1 MNFAMIG
8 AACALGLSATGSAI
22 GAGIAGQAA
31 IGAWKHSYMTNKPAS
46 FLLVA
51 FAGAPLTQTIYGF
64 ILMSRMLVSTVDP
77 FFVIAAGIAGGLA
90 IGMSAYAQGKAAAA
104 GCDAFTE
111 TGKGYSNYLIV
122 VGLCET
128 IALFVLAFLFGAV

>member
-1 MNFAMIG
+1 MI
-8 AACALGLSATGSAI
+8 A
-22 GAGIAGQAA
+22 
-31 IGAWKHSYMTNKPAS
+31 
-46 FLLVA
+46 
-51 FAGAPLTQTIYGF
+51 
-64 ILMSRMLVSTVDP
+64 STVDP
-77 FFVIAAGIAGGLA
+77 FFVLAAGIAGGLA

>member
-8 AACALGLSATGSAI
+8 AACALGFSATGSAV

-64 ILMSRMLVSTVDP
+64 ILMSRMMASTVDP
-77 FFVIAAGIAGGLA
+77 FFVLAAGIAGGLA

>member
-1 MNFAMIG
+1 
-8 AACALGLSATGSAI
+8 
-22 GAGIAGQAA
+22 
-31 IGAWKHSYMTNKPAS
+31 
-46 FLLVA
+46 
-51 FAGAPLTQTIYGF
+51 
-64 ILMSRMLVSTVDP
+64 
-77 FFVIAAGIAGGLA
+77 
-90 IGMSAYAQGKAAAA
+90 MSAYAQGKAAAA